1 MANSLVAKP
10 IIPTTAEPPPPA
22 AAATAADEL
31 PPADRKGAHKGKG
44 GRPDGGKGWK
54 GKGEPWACWWAA
66 KQRDRPL
73 DAEFH
78 YGAELPDECAQLELK
93 SSFDH
98 ADIARTVCGLLN
110 CVGGVMLIGA
120 GDDGVVRGIPAA
132 APGVLATRATRV
144 VERDGWPRPTGL
156 LRVEAAPV
164 SGRITWGCPPQQR
177 YLVRVVVRDLRTC
190 GGGRREPTACRSRD
204 GHHVYYASSDAAGN
218 HASGW
223 RSGGRWWVPYVR
235 ARGSTRALEPLQVKH
250 LQDGGRDVVWKGHHP
265 GPKGEDAEGT
275 FGADDEAYAA
285 EQKVGAMPAVEEAK
299 TATAVRNR

>member
-1 MANSLVAKP
+1 M
-10 IIPTTAEPPPPA
+10 
-22 AAATAADEL
+22 
-31 PPADRKGAHKGKG
+31 
-44 GRPDGGKGWK
+44 
-54 GKGEPWACWWAA
+54 AA

-132 APGVLATRATRV
+132 APGVLVTRATRV
-144 VERDGWPRPTGL
+144 V
-156 LRVEAAPV
+156 
-164 SGRITWGCPPQQR
+164 
-177 YLVRVVVRDLRTC
+177 
-190 GGGRREPTACRSRD
+190 
-204 GHHVYYASSDAAGN
+204 
-218 HASGW
+218 
-223 RSGGRWWVPYVR
+223 
-235 ARGSTRALEPLQVKH
+235 
-250 LQDGGRDVVWKGHHP
+250 
-265 GPKGEDAEGT
+265 GPKGEDAEWT
-275 FGADDEAYAA
+275 FGAEDEAYAA